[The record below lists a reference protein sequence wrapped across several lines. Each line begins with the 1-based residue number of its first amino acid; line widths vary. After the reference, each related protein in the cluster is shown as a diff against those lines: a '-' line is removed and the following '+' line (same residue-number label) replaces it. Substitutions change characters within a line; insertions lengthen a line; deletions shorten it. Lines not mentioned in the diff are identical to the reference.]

1 MRLAAHDPGANV
13 KGQNHEGV
21 MGQNPQLCI
30 YIYISMDWFKGK
42 STGNHR
48 LSHQIWGFPVNFTL
62 IQSIDI
68 YIYMWNIIPTAYGL

>member
-1 MRLAAHDPGANV
+1 
-13 KGQNHEGV
+13 
-21 MGQNPQLCI
+21 
-30 YIYISMDWFKGK
+30 MDWFKGK

-68 YIYMWNIIPTAYGL
+68 YIYICGISSLLHMACKLYKPSKLSGDGYDSLMIP